1 MDSGQLL
8 HFQDGPREMTQ
19 RLGLSWLPGH
29 KPTKVR
35 LTRHQE
41 DRGPVQTEQVLDHE
55 VSRQGH
61 QEVQEA
67 GLTRVFQI

>member
-1 MDSGQLL
+1 
-8 HFQDGPREMTQ
+8 MTQ

-41 DRGPVQTEQVLDHE
+41 DRGPVQTEQVLDHG

-67 GLTRVFQI
+67 GLTRVSNPSDQQVGIPDQSQD